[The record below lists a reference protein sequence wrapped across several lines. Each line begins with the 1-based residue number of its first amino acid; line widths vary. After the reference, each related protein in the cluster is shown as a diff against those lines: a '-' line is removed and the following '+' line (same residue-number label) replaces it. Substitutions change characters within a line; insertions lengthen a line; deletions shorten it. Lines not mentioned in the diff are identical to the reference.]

1 MKRFIVL
8 NEGVVRVRKFH
19 RRLGQSLVAT
29 IAALTATVAIST
41 SASAGTNGPTVY
53 DASGYKAYGIFL
65 SYGDHIRVDDVYADG
80 KSAVVVW
87 NDPHL
92 IERHCWDSNGSNN
105 GYTDC
110 NYNIREGDYV
120 DYRVCLGDYGSGYIY
135 PSTCGRSVYGYA

>member
-1 MKRFIVL
+1 MKRLVVL
-8 NEGVVRVRKFH
+8 KEGVVRVQRFH
-19 RRLGQSLVAT
+19 RRLSKALVAT
-29 IAALTATVAIST
+29 IAALAATVAVST

-53 DASGYKAYGIFL
+53 DSSGYKAYGIFL
-65 SYGDHIRVDDVYADG
+65 SDGDHIRVDDVYADG

-110 NYNIREGDYV
+110 NYNITEGAYV
-120 DYRVCLGDYGSGYIY
+120 DYKVCLGEYGSGYIY
-135 PSTCGRSVYGYA
+135 TSTCGPSVRGYA